1 MKKAL
6 LVLAVFVVALAVCAP
21 AFAQSGVVAPDHIA
35 WWQPAHNF
43 TAAGNA
49 QAIDTGNGRVVVR
62 VWLASIGVAPF
73 LGNDLTVVV
82 TPKTQ
87 LLRAHGNRF
96 RGIGLG
102 DIRLGEHLRVTGTID
117 RSDPKAPVYTANR
130 IVARTVVAAN
140 QLKWFACRGPLKAV
154 DATAG
159 TIVVRPLV
167 VTRGLWDVLGVKT
180 TFVVAPHARIFTWS
194 AGKPVVLTL
203 ADLVAG
209 ERVLAQGSIDRSVP
223 ATPVFTIKWMRV
235 WQPKP
240 AS

>member
-6 LVLAVFVVALAVCAP
+6 IVLAVFVVALAVCAP
-21 AFAQSGVVAPDHIA
+21 AFAQSGVVAPDHIT

-49 QAIDTGNGRVVVR
+49 QAIDTTNGRVVVR

-82 TPKTQ
+82 TPNTQ
-87 LLRAHGNRF
+87 LLRAHGNRY
-96 RGIGLG
+96 RAIQLS
-102 DIRLGEHLRVTGTID
+102 DIWLGEHLRVTGTID
-117 RSDPKAPVYTANR
+117 RSEPNAPVYTATR
-130 IVARTVVAAN
+130 IVASRVVAPN
-140 QLKWFACRGPLKAV
+140 QLKWFACRGPIKAV
-154 DATAG
+154 DTTAG
-159 TIVVRPLV
+159 TVDLRPLV

-180 TFVVAPHARIFTWS
+180 TFVVAPNARIFTWV

-203 ADLVAG
+203 AELTAG
-209 ERVLAQGSIDRSVP
+209 EHVLAQGSIDRSVP

-235 WQPKP
+235 WEPKP

>member
-21 AFAQSGVVAPDHIA
+21 AFAQSGVVAPDHIS

-49 QAIDTGNGRVVVR
+49 QAIDTGNGRVVIR

-96 RGIGLG
+96 RRIGLG
-102 DIRLGEHLRVTGTID
+102 DIRLGEHPR
-117 RSDPKAPVYTANR
+117 APGA
-130 IVARTVVAAN
+130 
-140 QLKWFACRGPLKAV
+140 LGRGAP
-154 DATAG
+154 DA
-159 TIVVRPLV
+159 
-167 VTRGLWDVLGVKT
+167 
-180 TFVVAPHARIFTWS
+180 
-194 AGKPVVLTL
+194 
-203 ADLVAG
+203 
-209 ERVLAQGSIDRSVP
+209 P
-223 ATPVFTIKWMRV
+223 AF
-235 WQPKP
+235 
-240 AS
+240 

>member
-1 MKKAL
+1 MKRAL
-6 LVLAVFVVALAVCAP
+6 IVLAVFVVALAVCAP
-21 AFAQSGVVAPDHIA
+21 AFAQSGVVAPGHIS

-49 QAIDTGNGRVVVR
+49 QAIDTTNGRVVVR

-82 TPKTQ
+82 TDGTQ
-87 LLRAHGNRF
+87 LLRAHGSRY
-96 RGIGLG
+96 RGIGLS
-102 DIRLGEHLRVTGTID
+102 DIRLGEHLRVTGTVD
-117 RSDPKAPVYTANR
+117 RSDPKAPVYKATR
-130 IVARTVVAAN
+130 IVARTVVTAD

-159 TIVVRPLV
+159 TVAVRPLV
-167 VTRGLWDVLGVKT
+167 VTRGLWDVVGAKT
-180 TFVVAPHARIFTWS
+180 TFVIAPHARIFTWS

-209 ERVLAQGSIDRSVP
+209 ERVLAQGSIDRSAP
-223 ATPVFTIKWMRV
+223 AAPVFTIKWMRV